1 MELLQLEC
9 FVVLAEELHF
19 GRTAARLHVGT
30 SGLSKRIGELEQRL
44 GVRLFDRTSREVR
57 LTAAGEA
64 LLPQVLRTLAEAAA
78 LQAMAADAAAG
89 AIGSVRAAYSPGT
102 GELMT
107 LLAGE
112 VRRRTT
118 NVVVHHEQMLS
129 LRITTAVSSGV
140 VAVGLGRVPPGPGM
154 ATMVLAE
161 SPLNRIAMPATHPL
175 AGRGALRPA
184 DLANETFLGPS
195 RAVVGVSGSGP
206 SAHFR
211 EADVTSEGELFDLV
225 SSGFGLFLTTE
236 GIVRRNPRRDLV
248 VLPVVGLHATAKEI
262 LMWRADDNSP
272 ALRTVLEVAE
282 EIRPR
287 LSELAAS

>member
-1 MELLQLEC
+1 
-9 FVVLAEELHF
+9 
-19 GRTAARLHVGT
+19 
-30 SGLSKRIGELEQRL
+30 
-44 GVRLFDRTSREVR
+44 
-57 LTAAGEA
+57 
-64 LLPQVLRTLAEAAA
+64 
-78 LQAMAADAAAG
+78 
-89 AIGSVRAAYSPGT
+89 
-102 GELMT
+102 
-107 LLAGE
+107 
-112 VRRRTT
+112 
-118 NVVVHHEQMLS
+118 
-129 LRITTAVSSGV
+129 
-140 VAVGLGRVPPGPGM
+140 
-154 ATMVLAE
+154 MVLAE